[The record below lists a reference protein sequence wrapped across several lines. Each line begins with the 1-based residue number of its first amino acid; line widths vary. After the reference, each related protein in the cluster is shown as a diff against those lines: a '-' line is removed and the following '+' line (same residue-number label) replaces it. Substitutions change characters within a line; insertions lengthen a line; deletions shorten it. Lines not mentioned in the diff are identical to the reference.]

1 MSTITV
7 KKGEPIE
14 SALRRF
20 KAMNRKEG
28 LLDYLASQP
37 GYYKSPAER
46 RREKDYRQKNKKT

>member
-14 SALRRF
+14 SALARF

-28 LLDYLASQP
+28 LLNYLASMP
-37 GYYKSPAER
+37 GYYKSPHEK
-46 RREKDYRQKNKKT
+46 RREKDYRQRHK